1 MRNSSMIRRGLTA
14 AAVVALAAASM
25 TGTASAH
32 GRDSGPG
39 HGSGHSPG
47 HGGRQHHPAPPDYY
61 VSLGDSLAAGYQPDT
76 NTNTSEAYTDQLY
89 AKLKKQ
95 DPRLV
100 HIKLGCS
107 GETTGTMIDG
117 GICTYHGASSQLDAA
132 VKFLKAHRGEVRYVT
147 LDIGANNV
155 DSCLA
160 GGTIDQAC
168 TAAGVAT
175 VDTQLPQIAKALHR
189 AGGDTPRYV
198 GMNYYDPFLAV
209 WLTGPAGQTLAAES
223 VQLSTVLNGVI
234 EKGLQHN
241 GFALAD
247 VSKAFST
254 DDFTDQATLPGLG
267 TVPLNV
273 ARICAWTWECTPYQ
287 NIHANTAGYGEIA
300 AVFQKTLAHRR

>member
-1 MRNSSMIRRGLTA
+1 MRSSSMIRRGLTTL
-14 AAVVALAAASM
+14 AVAALAAVTM

-32 GRDSGPG
+32 GHDSDHGRG
-39 HGSGHSPG
+39 HDH
-47 HGGRQHHPAPPDYY
+47 GRQHHPAPPHYY

-76 NTNTSEAYTDQLY
+76 RTNTSLSYTDQLY

-107 GETTGTMIDG
+107 GETTGTLING
-117 GICTYHGASSQLDAA
+117 GICSYPGATSQLDAA
-132 VKFLKAHRGEVRYVT
+132 VKFLRAHRSEVRYVT

-155 DSCLA
+155 DGCLA

-168 TAAGVAT
+168 TTAGVAT
-175 VDTQLPQIAKALHR
+175 VATQLPQIAAALHR
-189 AGGDTPRYV
+189 ASGDGPRYA

-209 WLTGPAGQTLAAES
+209 WLTGAPGQALAQQS
-223 VQLSTVLNGVI
+223 TQLSTVLNGVI
-234 EKGLQHN
+234 AKGLQRN
-241 GFALAD
+241 GFAVAD
-247 VSKAFST
+247 VAKAFST
-254 DDFTDQATLPGLG
+254 DDFTDQVALPGIG

-273 ARICAWTWECTPYQ
+273 ARICSWTWECTPLHD
-287 NIHANTAGYGEIA
+287 IHANPTGYGVLA